1 MDADRWTQAVRGQLA
16 PGRLLPLGGVAD
28 GAWIVESA
36 AAGALRR
43 AAATAVPDARLD
55 TLRLSLAD
63 PASAAGPAVPPPP
76 SALAVGPLRVVAD
89 FAAAPDRPL
98 PVVADELR
106 RAVRTAAS
114 GTLGAV
120 VESVDL
126 RATELLEGLTAGTA
140 VPEEE
145 PPEPEGDAGVVRA
158 VLSVPGVAGLVPL
171 FGRAVRIDDGEGK
184 CHAQAQFA
192 VTEGRRALETVRE
205 VRAAVAGV
213 LAGRTSGPVTVAAV
227 VTGVLPAR
235 SSRPSNAGRGG
246 PFRG

>member
-1 MDADRWTQAVRGQLA
+1 MVADRWTQAVRRQLVS
-16 PGRLLPLGGVAD
+16 GRLLPLGGVAD

-55 TLRLSLAD
+55 MLRLSLAD
-63 PASAAGPAVPPPP
+63 PASAARPAVPPPP
-76 SALAVGPLRVVAD
+76 SALPVGPLCVTAD
-89 FAAAPDRPL
+89 FAAALDRPL

-106 RAVRTAAS
+106 RAVRAVAA

-120 VESVDL
+120 IESVDL
-126 RATELLEGLTAGTA
+126 RATALLEVLTAGAAA
-140 VPEEE
+140 VEEE
-145 PPEPEGDAGVVRA
+145 PPDPEGDPEVVRV
-158 VLSVPGVAGLVPL
+158 VLSVPGVVGLVPL
-171 FGRAVRIDDGEGK
+171 FGRAVRVDDGEGRL
-184 CHAQAQFA
+184 HAQVQLA
-192 VTEGRRALETVRE
+192 VSDGHRVLETVSE

-235 SSRPSNAGRGG
+235 PPRPSGAGRGG
-246 PFRG
+246 SSRR